1 MWNEDMIID
10 YLKEN
15 LAESRFIHSM
25 GVVETAEKLAQLYE
39 EDITK
44 ARFAALLHDCSKNLT
59 VQEQLDI
66 CYGQGIEIDEISLKN
81 TALLHCYSGVVI
93 ASETMKVK
101 DDYILNAIRYHTTG
115 RENMTK
121 LEKIIYLADYIEP
134 NRIFKKV
141 QEVRE
146 IAFGENLDKA
156 LLLSIDNTINYIIER
171 KQLLHIDT
179 IKARNYLI
187 LNGDK

>member
-15 LAESRFIHSM
+15 LTESRFIHSM
-25 GVVETAEKLAQLYE
+25 GVVETAEKLAKLYE
-39 EDITK
+39 EDINK

-66 CYGQGIEIDEISLKN
+66 CYGQGIELDEISLKN
-81 TALLHCYSGVVI
+81 PALLHSYSGAAI
-93 ASETMKVK
+93 ASKTMKVK
-101 DDYILNAIRYHTTG
+101 DEYILNAIRYHTTG

-121 LEKIIYLADYIEP
+121 LEKIIYLADYVEP

-141 QEVRE
+141 EEVRE
-146 IAFGENLDKA
+146 VAFGGNLDKA

-187 LNGDK
+187 LNGIR